1 MNHLVVGGMGVSS
14 NGMEDRGDLL
24 VEPRT
29 RYSQNPIDLVELA
42 FTPIAVVVILYLLA
56 INWTDLRD
64 ENLPMLVFGVV
75 LWMIAL
81 LTGAHLLRRYGT
93 YRPFR
98 VYSRGFTSPEVPF
111 PQGLTGRDVFVH
123 FDAVE
128 RVERH
133 HLATS
138 GPRGP
143 MLVVI
148 HGDGSGKRRVEIT
161 FADVQGS
168 TGKVVDAFEEHVP
181 GRVEMGPLLGED

>member
-1 MNHLVVGGMGVSS
+1 VVGSS
-14 NGMEDRGDLL
+14 KRKEEWGDLR

-42 FTPIAVVVILYLLA
+42 FTPVAAVVILYLLVV
-56 INWTDLRD
+56 NWSDLRD
-64 ENLPMLVFGVV
+64 EDLPMLVVGVA
-75 LWMIAL
+75 LWIIAL
-81 LTGAHLLRRYGT
+81 STGAYLLHKFGT

-98 VYSRGFTSPEVPF
+98 VHSRGFTSPEVPF
-111 PQGLTGRDVFVH
+111 PCGLTGRDVFVP

-143 MLVVI
+143 MMVVTYM
-148 HGDGSGKRRVEIT
+148 DGSEARRVEIL
-161 FADVQGS
+161 FMDVQGS
-168 TGKVVDAFEEHVP
+168 TGKVIDVFEEHVP
-181 GRVEMGPLLGED
+181 DRVEMGPLLGPD